1 MEKKSKICYTQTHDL
16 IRILHSLSRR
26 RNAGNTRGASCRK
39 LIDINGNVL
48 HTPLSTNK
56 IIAYQITGKRTLEEN
71 GIVKVIYILNQLTA
85 QELTAYM

>member
-1 MEKKSKICYTQTHDL
+1 MTLYEYYIGFPEGEMQEIQGAL
-16 IRILHSLSRR
+16 P
-26 RNAGNTRGASCRK
+26 AGK

-71 GIVKVIYILNQLTA
+71 GIIKVIYILNQLTA